1 MHHPLDALFWAWRTY
16 ALVAGSV
23 ANSACIDK
31 VIHAFRRHFAVP
43 YRGSA
48 KRPSHRTRAP
58 CYISSMKLN
67 GTYKFDATQERL
79 WDALLDPDV
88 VSECIPGVQKFD
100 TVSPDS
106 YEIEIG
112 VKVGVFSGS
121 FNGTLEISDR
131 EPFSSYRMRIT
142 GAGPMTN
149 LTGEALVS
157 LIAEDDATTLS
168 FDGDVRVTGALARV
182 GQRFMSS
189 AAKSQFDRFFE
200 RLGEKVG

>member
-1 MHHPLDALFWAWRTY
+1 M
-16 ALVAGSV
+16 
-23 ANSACIDK
+23 K
-31 VIHAFRRHFAVP
+31 V
-43 YRGSA
+43 
-48 KRPSHRTRAP
+48 
-58 CYISSMKLN
+58 N
-67 GTYKFDATQERL
+67 GTYRFDAPQQQL
-79 WDALLDPDV
+79 WDALLDPAV
-88 VSECIPGVQKFD
+88 VSECIPGIQKF
-100 TVSPDS
+100 TAVSPDN

-131 EPFSSYRMRIT
+131 EYNSSYRIKVQ

-157 LIAEDDATTLS
+157 LAPEDEATAVT

-200 RLGEKVG
+200 RLRALVG